1 MFKNNCTGGHGGKGT
16 WGGLLDI
23 EDGHVDDP
31 NDPNY
36 ISDKVIEL
44 KFSSKIL
51 NGDLSLCYV

>member
-1 MFKNNCTGGHGGKGT
+1 M
-16 WGGLLDI
+16 

-44 KFSSKIL
+44 KFSSTVFL
-51 NGDLSLCYV
+51 RYTP